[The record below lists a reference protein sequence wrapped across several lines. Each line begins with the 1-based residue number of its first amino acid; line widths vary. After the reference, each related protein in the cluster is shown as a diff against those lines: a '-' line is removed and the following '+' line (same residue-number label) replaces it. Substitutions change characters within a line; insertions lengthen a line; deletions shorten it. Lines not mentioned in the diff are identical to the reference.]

1 MKKIGIDVGSTYTK
15 YCIAD
20 DCGKILKLCKERT
33 PIHQKEYLLG
43 KTEEFIE
50 QYGDVSIVSCG
61 YGKENVG
68 AAKSINELTALARG
82 AYHLLGENCVILD
95 IGGQDTK
102 VVLQEEGKLKKFF
115 VNDRCAAGCGMFF
128 LNTLNLLQM
137 DYSDVHLPSYGRPE
151 KLLSSVCAVFAQSE
165 IVQLLAENTNEQEIV
180 HAVLYHIFVQARA
193 LLAKL
198 PAQSLVLSGGLAQ
211 VGGIKNFAANVLG
224 CEIVI
229 QKEAAFFS
237 AIGCCC

>member
-15 YCIAD
+15 YCIAS
-20 DCGKILKLCKERT
+20 DCCEILELYKERT
-33 PIHQKEYLLG
+33 PIHQKEYLLK
-43 KTEEFIE
+43 KTKKFSE
-50 QYGDVSIVSCG
+50 QYGDISIVSCG

-68 AAKSINELTALARG
+68 AVKSINELTALARG
-82 AYHLLGENCVILD
+82 VYYLLKKDCVILD

-102 VVLQEEGKLKKFF
+102 IIAQKQGRLREFF

-137 DYSDVHLPSYGRPE
+137 DYSDVHIAACEQPT

-165 IVQLLAENTNEQEIV
+165 IVQLLAENIDEQEIV
-180 HAVLYHIFVQARA
+180 YAVLCQIFTQARA

-198 PAQSLVLSGGLAQ
+198 PTQSLVLSGGLAQ
-211 VGGIKNFAANVLG
+211 IDGVKNLAANILK
-224 CEIVI
+224 CEVVI
-229 QKEAAFFS
+229 PKEAAFFS
-237 AIGCCC
+237 AIGCCR